1 MNKDGDVGSY
11 SVEPGFTYMD
21 YFNGENKENITE
33 SAF

>member
-1 MNKDGDVGSY
+1 MNKNGDVGSF

-21 YFNGENKENITE
+21 YFNGENKEKITE